1 MLMTGEEH
9 ERFKRQMLHDGFDEL
24 SQARLRAST
33 VLLAGVGG
41 LGGAIAYALAGA
53 GVGKIIV
60 VHSGALT
67 ESNLN
72 RQSLMPDGGVGQS
85 RALLARRRLQ
95 EYSRFTRVE
104 AHDIPITEHAL
115 EPLLRDVDLVIDARH
130 NFPERRE
137 LNRAA
142 LGHGLP
148 LLFAAMNG
156 LEAQM
161 ALFVPGVTGCLDCLY
176 PENPPDWEPFG
187 FPVFG
192 AVSHA
197 IGAMAGMEAIKRLAG
212 YGAPARGLVTMNLA
226 DYRTRIFPLRPVTD
240 CPTCARATCAHHQHH
255 IKEHRDAGI
264 GACHV

>member
-1 MLMTGEEH
+1 MLMTGEEL
-9 ERFKRQMLHDGFDEL
+9 ERFKRQMLHEGFTEV

-53 GVGKIIV
+53 GVGKLII

-72 RQSLMPDGGVGQS
+72 RQTLMADGGVGQP
-85 RALLARRRLQ
+85 RAMLARRRIE

-104 AHDIPITEHAL
+104 AHDISITEGAL
-115 EPLLRDVDLVIDARH
+115 APLLRDVDLVIDARH
-130 NFPERRE
+130 NFPERRA

-142 LGHGLP
+142 LERGLP
-148 LLFAAMNG
+148 LLFAAMDG

-161 ALFVPGVTGCLDCLY
+161 ALFIPGVTGCLDCLY
-176 PENPPDWEPFG
+176 PEDPPDWEPFG

-192 AVSHA
+192 AVSHT
-197 IGAMAGMEAIKRLAG
+197 IGAMAGMESVKHLAG
-212 YGAPARGLVTMNLA
+212 YGSPARGLVTMSLA
-226 DYRTRIFPLRPVTD
+226 DYRTRIFPLRPAPD
-240 CPTCARATCAHHQHH
+240 CPVCARASHNKL
-255 IKEHRDAGI
+255 IKEHDNAGTI
-264 GACHV
+264 TCHV